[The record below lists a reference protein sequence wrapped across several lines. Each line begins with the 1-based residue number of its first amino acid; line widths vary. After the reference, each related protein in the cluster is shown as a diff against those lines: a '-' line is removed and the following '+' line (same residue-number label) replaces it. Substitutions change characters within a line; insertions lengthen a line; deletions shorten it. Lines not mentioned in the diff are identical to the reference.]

1 MTAVMPARVERFTLP
16 PTTGRHQLGPILAWA
31 FVATLLAIVRRFTRQ
46 PSLPR
51 MSDQWLL
58 SHQADFHRDSY

>member
-1 MTAVMPARVERFTLP
+1 MPARVESLP
-16 PTTGRHQLGPILAWA
+16 IPPRPARKLLKPVLGWA
-31 FVATLLAIVRRFTRQ
+31 LFAGVVAVIYRYARQ

-58 SHQADFHRDSY
+58 SHQADFNRDEN

>member
-1 MTAVMPARVERFTLP
+1 MPARAEGFTLP
-16 PTTGRHQLGPILAWA
+16 HGSGRRILNRPVLGWA
-31 FVATLLAIVRRFTRQ
+31 FVATLVALIRRVARQ

-58 SHQADFHRDSY
+58 SRQADFDRDQY

>member
-1 MTAVMPARVERFTLP
+1 MLGCAAVA
-16 PTTGRHQLGPILAWA
+16 A
-31 FVATLLAIVRRFTRQ
+31 LLALIHRYTRQ

-58 SHQADFHRDSY
+58 SHQADFNRHDY

>member
-1 MTAVMPARVERFTLP
+1 MPARVESFPVPHRP
-16 PTTGRHQLGPILAWA
+16 VRRILGPVLGWA
-31 FVATLLAIVRRFTRQ
+31 FLAAVVALIHRYTRQ

-58 SHQADFHRDSY
+58 SHQADFNRGDY

>member
-1 MTAVMPARVERFTLP
+1 MPARVETFPLP
-16 PTTGRHQLGPILAWA
+16 HGSGRRNFNPVLGWALVLA
-31 FVATLLAIVRRFTRQ
+31 LLAIIRRLTRQ

-58 SHQADFHRDSY
+58 SHQADFHRDQY

>member
-1 MTAVMPARVERFTLP
+1 MAARVERFTLP
-16 PTTGRHQLGPILAWA
+16 PGPGHQLLGPILGWA
-31 FVATLLAIVRRFTRQ
+31 FVATLLAFVRRFTRQ

>member
-1 MTAVMPARVERFTLP
+1 MPAHVERFTLP
-16 PTTGRHQLGPILAWA
+16 SGSGRRNLNPVLGWA
-31 FVATLLAIVRRFTRQ
+31 FVATLMALIRRVARH

-58 SHQADFHRDSY
+58 SHQADFNRDQY